1 MRCALMGNPDTL
13 KTLFLERQDARST
26 MEIIWLV
33 EIDTNG
39 YCHCIEID
47 TNLEE
52 FYWLKSRTGKG
63 FGIILQSNSLLGTLL
78 WKIHTFN
85 SLDRVQILL
94 KHVVIGG
101 LMFNN
106 LWLEKW
112 VFFNFFALL
121 WWYHS
126 HLQNAPFSTISYSI
140 QGFLIEVLPVPA
152 RLRFTSR

>member
-1 MRCALMGNPDTL
+1 MRHALMGNMDTL
-13 KTLFLERQDARST
+13 KTLFLERQDARSV

-39 YCHCIEID
+39 YCHYIEID

-52 FYWLKSRTGKG
+52 FYWLKSRTVKG

-85 SLDRVQILL
+85 SLDRAQILL
-94 KHVVIGG
+94 KHVVIRD

-112 VFFNFFALL
+112 MFFFIFL
-121 WWYHS
+121 
-126 HLQNAPFSTISYSI
+126 PFCDDIIHIYRMLYS
-140 QGFLIEVLPVPA
+140 VP
-152 RLRFTSR
+152 SRIPYSDS